1 MKRALV
7 SAAAILTASSAANAA
22 TNLFSN
28 EAAFNVA
35 APGTLLIEN
44 FEDSPPGSRDVS
56 LASYTGPGNEITF
69 VPFDSTPLPP
79 NLVIASAGYTNFGAG
94 QNPTTSIILT
104 ASGNEGF
111 DGTLAAAA
119 FALGFNVYLND
130 SPFTVSFFN
139 GVTALG
145 VLTFDSPPDPGNNFG
160 FAGITTDVGVTSFR
174 IQATNGENVNTGVDN
189 IRIQSSAAVPEPG
202 TWALM
207 LLGFGAVG
215 GSLRFR
221 RSRRKLAPLAS

>member
-1 MKRALV
+1 MRRLLI
-7 SAAAILTASSAANAA
+7 SAAVILAWSSGASAA
-22 TNLFSN
+22 TVLFSN
-28 EAAFNVA
+28 EAAFNIA
-35 APGTLLIEN
+35 APGTVMIEN
-44 FEDSPPGSRDVS
+44 FEDSPPGSRDIQ

-69 VPFDSTPLPP
+69 VPFDSTPVPP
-79 NLVIASAGYTNFGAG
+79 NLVIANAGYNNFGAG
-94 QNPTTSIILT
+94 QNPTTSTILT

-130 SPFTVSFFN
+130 SPFTISLFS
-139 GVTALG
+139 GVTPLG

-174 IQATNGENVNTGVDN
+174 VQASNGENFNTGVDN
-189 IRIQSSAAVPEPG
+189 IRIQAQAAVPEPG